1 MPITAK
7 KVLGR
12 AVGADLDCL
21 ITTVVAVYASITL
34 KPIFAQA
41 NLKTFVYSSLQNVSA
56 ERNGYRLTQ
65 PGAGE
70 DPREGAVAAESRL
83 NIGNIKEGKET
94 TLRNA

>member
-41 NLKTFVYSSLQNVSA
+41 HLKTFVYSSLQNVSA
-56 ERNGYRLTQ
+56 KSYQLTQ

-83 NIGNIKEGKET
+83 NIGNIKEGEET
-94 TLRNA
+94 TLRDA